1 MDCRWINR
9 IFIANSYFLRAIAY
23 RRIDMD
29 PHSPHV
35 GLGGGL
41 ASPIPQIA
49 TWWSERP
56 GAAEPSITGRI
67 CGR

>member
-41 ASPIPQIA
+41 ASPLSQIA
-49 TWWSERP
+49 TW
-56 GAAEPSITGRI
+56 
-67 CGR
+67 